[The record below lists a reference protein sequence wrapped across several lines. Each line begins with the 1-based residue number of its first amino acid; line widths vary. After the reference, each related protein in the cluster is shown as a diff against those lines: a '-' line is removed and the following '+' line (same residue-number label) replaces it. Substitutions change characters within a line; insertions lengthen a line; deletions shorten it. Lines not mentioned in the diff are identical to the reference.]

1 MSERSFIKMH
11 GLGNDFVVV
20 DARRWPLALDA
31 EVARRVAD
39 RRTGI
44 GCDQFIMVE
53 DSDSAD
59 VFMRIRNSDGGEVEA
74 CGNGARC
81 VAALVMDEKA
91 RDSITIQ
98 TLAGILTAERAA
110 GGAVSVAMGVPGLGW
125 REVPLAE
132 EMDTLHLDLAIGPA
146 SAPVLADPVALSM
159 GNPHAVFF
167 VDDVDAIDIATVGPM
182 LEQHPLFP
190 ERANIGIAQ
199 VIAADRLRLRVWE
212 RGAGLTQACG
222 SGACAA
228 GVAAMRRGLVERT
241 VGIEVDGGR
250 LVIEW
255 RESDGQVVLTGPV
268 ATSFSGVLDA
278 GLIGAAPGRAA

>member
-1 MSERSFIKMH
+1 
-11 GLGNDFVVV
+11 
-20 DARRWPLALDA
+20 
-31 EVARRVAD
+31 
-39 RRTGI
+39 
-44 GCDQFIMVE
+44 
-53 DSDSAD
+53 
-59 VFMRIRNSDGGEVEA
+59 
-74 CGNGARC
+74 
-81 VAALVMDEKA
+81 
-91 RDSITIQ
+91 
-98 TLAGILTAERAA
+98 
-110 GGAVSVAMGVPGLGW
+110 
-125 REVPLAE
+125 
-132 EMDTLHLDLAIGPA
+132 MDTLHLDLAIGPA